1 MPMDDTGFPVGFEPP
16 PQDED
21 EGNVNDYDLDDG
33 QESKRQ
39 KTDLEDMDDGYVVET
54 NRQKKQFQKNPEI
67 FLAKKLSSSEVHWKN
82 LSPEE
87 RRLMTNAKGGEVSPR
102 FSGFSTRF
110 NLEPKIK

>member
-39 KTDLEDMDDGYVVET
+39 KTDLEDMDDGE
-54 NRQKKQFQKNPEI
+54 
-67 FLAKKLSSSEVHWKN
+67 KLKSTSSASGSRRASTSSKTP
-82 LSPEE
+82 LLQEE
-87 RRLMTNAKGGEVSPR
+87 PPPGPT
-102 FSGFSTRF
+102 F
-110 NLEPKIK
+110 